1 MAKMREREV
10 RDQGHQIAR
19 NREKIEKIE
28 KIRKIGKIRRR
39 KRVKIEVDIKK

>member
-28 KIRKIGKIRRR
+28 KIRKIGKIRKR

>member
-19 NREKIEKIE
+19 NREKIEKI
-28 KIRKIGKIRRR
+28 RKIGKIRRR